1 MDRQPLSSTDK
12 KTGARLNTRKTTQ
25 NHQLKHNMKMQILNT
40 TTNENETLSYAPTG
54 CDCLADLIAGSLI
67 QYNREQER
75 YEAPAT
81 EIEFWSNWIAAAE
94 KADELE
100 AKLAEKLGDKMAASD
115 VSIEAASG
123 VEFNDQPA
131 ARIEALQ
138 EALNA

>member
-1 MDRQPLSSTDK
+1 
-12 KTGARLNTRKTTQ
+12 
-25 NHQLKHNMKMQILNT
+25 MQILNT
-40 TTNENETLSYAPTG
+40 TTNEIETLIYAPTG
-54 CDCLADLIAGSLI
+54 CDCLPDLIGGSLI
-67 QYNREQER
+67 QYNPEEER

-81 EIEFWSNWIAAAE
+81 EIEFWANWIADSE

-100 AKLAEKLGDKMAASD
+100 ADLAEKIGDKYAASE

-131 ARIEALQ
+131 ARIVAIQ